1 MGRKLLRGA
10 VLICLFVLVMAVLS
24 DDIGTIVTLVIG
36 DSMDWHT
43 KWLARLHGV
52 NCGRVK
58 VRGSPTAAT
67 SCALKAN
74 ADGKPFRVA
83 YNIMGFDAFV
93 AGGVVRTP
101 DGELYG
107 LSFDSDPSGGG
118 GVSLLGQ
125 RVDISP
131 CPKPIHL
138 WVNPKGRINCFQ
150 QQLTR
155 PHDIMSPNFEPY

>member
-1 MGRKLLRGA
+1 MRRKLLLGD
-10 VLICLFVLVMAVLS
+10 VLICLFFLAMVVPV
-24 DDIGTIVTLVIG
+24 GTTLALVIG

-43 KWLARLHGV
+43 KWLAGLHGV

-58 VRGSPTAAT
+58 VRDDPTAAT

-74 ADGKPFRVA
+74 ADGKPFRVV

-125 RVDISP
+125 RVDMSP

-138 WVNPKGRINCFQ
+138 WVNTKGRINCFQ
-150 QQLTR
+150 QQLAR